1 MRAPEFWQ
9 RGTTSPWP
17 ALLSPLSLLW
27 LAGAWIDRRLASPK
41 RAPVPVVSIGNLVAG
56 GAGKTPTAIAV
67 ARAIQVRGRQAHVI
81 SRGYGGSTRGPH
93 RVDRLRDTVA
103 DVGDEALLLAEVAPT
118 WIARNRALG
127 ALAAVPAGAEALV
140 LDDAH
145 QNHGLIKNLSLV
157 VIDQDY
163 GVGNGRV
170 IPAGPLR
177 EPVADGLARA
187 DAIVFIGRPAASVP
201 DMARSGAGKPV
212 LRARLMPGPEA
223 EKLGGQKVVAF
234 AGIGRPEKFFATL
247 RDIGCRLIETRA
259 FPDHHPYRPNELM
272 RLAEI
277 AARAKATLVTT
288 AKDFVRL
295 PTEARGM
302 VEVLSVSLVFE
313 HPPELDRLLKRVLL

>member
-93 RVDRLRDTVA
+93 RVDRLRDTAA
-103 DVGDEALLLAEVAPT
+103 DVGDEPLLLAEVAPT

-127 ALAAVPAGAEALV
+127 ALAAVQAGAEALV

-145 QNHGLIKNLSLV
+145 QNHDLIKNLSLV

-163 GVGNGRV
+163 GVGNGRL

-187 DAIVFIGRPAASVP
+187 DAIVLVGEPAAAAP
-201 DMARSGAGKPV
+201 DVVRSGAGKPV
-212 LRARLMPGPEA
+212 LRARLVPGPET
-223 EKLGGQKVVAF
+223 EKLAGQKVVAF
-234 AGIGRPEKFFATL
+234 AGIGRPEKLFATL
-247 RDIGCRLIETRA
+247 RDIGCRLVETCA
-259 FPDHHPYRPNELM
+259 FPDHHPYRPDELM

-277 AARAKATLVTT
+277 AARANARLVTT